1 MRIFLFGTGVMAND
15 ILGRINKIPSCVE
28 ILGFIDNNS
37 DKWKE
42 TFWGKTIYSPKQ
54 LLKEDFDK
62 LIVMSDIYF
71 NTIKEDLIY
80 WYGINKE
87 KIKNSNYLLKLL
99 LIEKY
104 RDTKDVEIKKILKY
118 WEKNEISVFNQYV
131 KEGEEIHTVY
141 WDSIDNLPY
150 ILFEDKKMYFPY
162 NYKFQEYNGKKV
174 VRDITAEQQ
183 MYSPHLYIKDDIKI
197 EKGDIIADAGVQEGN
212 FALRYIEKVSKAY
225 LFECNKYWIKPL
237 QKTFEKFKDKVVL
250 SNSFLGQYNG
260 GIYSNLDTVIKGRL
274 DFLKVDVEGAEIET
288 LLGGKNVLLNNDV
301 KCAICS
307 YHKSGDQTAIEAI
320 LNFYGYETST
330 SEGYMVFYKD
340 KNIYSTLDLRKGI
353 VYAKKE

>member
-1 MRIFLFGTGVMAND
+1 
-15 ILGRINKIPSCVE
+15 
-28 ILGFIDNNS
+28 
-37 DKWKE
+37 
-42 TFWGKTIYSPKQ
+42 
-54 LLKEDFDK
+54 
-62 LIVMSDIYF
+62 
-71 NTIKEDLIY
+71 
-80 WYGINKE
+80 
-87 KIKNSNYLLKLL
+87 
-99 LIEKY
+99 
-104 RDTKDVEIKKILKY
+104 
-118 WEKNEISVFNQYV
+118 
-131 KEGEEIHTVY
+131 
-141 WDSIDNLPY
+141 
-150 ILFEDKKMYFPY
+150 MYFPY